1 MWCILQGMQTAWN
14 ENTDL
19 SLTFWNAAV
28 AGMQDAKKCRMHG
41 MQNGARPQQPTCRP
55 AHAQLAS
62 RASTAVKE
70 LVKLGDPG
78 EKHQRPGTGSLRATG
93 AA

>member
-1 MWCILQGMQTAWN
+1 MQTAWN

-55 AHAQLAS
+55 ARAQMAS

-70 LVKLGDPG
+70 LVKLGNPG
-78 EKHQRPGTGSLRATG
+78 EKNQRPRTGSLRATG